1 MASFCTI
8 FSRKFLNIMTRLP
21 GTQCQPRAC
30 MYWMFLS
37 SVGWLLPNV
46 RLDLNSSQGTNNQ
59 SYCVPLSVMGILKK
73 FNKIDTREGCWSSAW
88 GNAESRRRNFRKF
101 RIFLLRYFPR
111 QKSSEV
117 AKFLSPISKTL
128 GRKQELK
135 EGKN

>member
-1 MASFCTI
+1 MFEYPEKIDRDRVYLWYVMRVFVKC
-8 FSRKFLNIMTRLP
+8 RLAP
-21 GTQCQPRAC
+21 A
-30 MYWMFLS
+30 
-37 SVGWLLPNV
+37 LLANV
-46 RLDLNSSQGTNNQ
+46 RLDLSSSQGTKKQ
-59 SYCVPLSVMGILKK
+59 AYLVPPSVVRKSKK
-73 FNKIDTREGCWSSAW
+73 FNKIDTREDCWSSAW

-101 RIFLLRYFPR
+101 RIFLLRYFLR